1 MNRLRKVVVCLA
13 CFLVLGPLSL
23 WAQGNSESAT
33 KKTAVTVT
41 PVGTYPVVNTPV
53 SLSFLTMQPVYIE
66 DFSTNRF
73 AKYLDEK
80 TGVNIKWE
88 TIPRDAVKEKLN
100 IILAS
105 GDYPDVFFG
114 LGRQEQGIGAS
125 QEMTYGVQEGMFLPL
140 NDLIDKYMPNLSK
153 LLDERPGIK
162 QFLTSPDGNIYSLPD
177 FNECYHC
184 TVSQKVWVYQPWLDK
199 LGLKMP
205 TTTDEFYK
213 MLVAFRDDD
222 PNGNGKKDEI
232 PYAGALS
239 GWNNNPET
247 FLINS
252 FIYSNLVASLDASPS
267 SAVGFY
273 RDGDTIKTMVN
284 TPEYRDSLRYMSKL
298 YKENLIYPASYTQNS
313 DQLTQLVEG
322 PKDPIVGVV
331 AGGYGGMFSIVGGE
345 RYKNFRLLAPLKGP
359 NGAQY
364 ARYFTQE
371 PVIGNVV
378 ISKTCKYPEVVARLV
393 DYLYS
398 DEGTL
403 MSNYGFQGEGWD
415 WAKSGDVGLDGKK
428 AIYKLLKPWN
438 DMDPQNDCFV
448 MLGVRENTSRI
459 RNGQAVD
466 PNVDLYSPD
475 GLEALLYQKS
485 EELYTPYVHPELE
498 IPTLRFLDDEETAF
512 ASKKVA
518 FANYARQSLVKFIT
532 GSWSVDSDWDQYIQ
546 GLGKLDLDGILA
558 INQKAF
564 DRQNGK
570 N

>member
-1 MNRLRKVVVCLA
+1 MNRMKKGGVWILCLI
-13 CFLVLGPLSL
+13 VLASASL
-23 WAQGNSESAT
+23 WAQG
-33 KKTAVTVT
+33 KTEAAAGQGTVVVT
-41 PVGTYPVVNTPV
+41 PVGTYPVVTKPV

-66 DFSTNRF
+66 DFTTNRF
-73 AKYLDEK
+73 AQYLEDK
-80 TGVNIKWE
+80 TGVDIKWE

-140 NDLIDKYMPNLSK
+140 NDLIDTYMPNLSK
-153 LLDERPGIK
+153 LLDERPGIR

-184 TVSQKVWVYQPWLDK
+184 TVSQKVWVYQPWLDA

-205 TTTDEFYK
+205 TTTDEFYQ
-213 MLVAFRDDD
+213 MLVAFRDKD

-232 PYAGALS
+232 PYAGAIS
-239 GWNNNPET
+239 GWNNTPET
-247 FLINS
+247 FLLNS

-267 SAVGFY
+267 SAIGFY
-273 RDGDTIKTMVN
+273 RDGNTIRTMVN
-284 TPEYRDSLRYMSKL
+284 TPEYRDSLSYMAKL
-298 YKENLIYPASYTQNS
+298 YREGLIYAASYTQNS

-322 PKDPIVGVV
+322 PKEPIVGVV

-345 RYKNFRLLAPLKGP
+345 RYQNFRLLAPLKGP
-359 NGAQY
+359 SGAQY
-364 ARYFTQE
+364 ARFFTQE

-378 ISKTCKYPEVVARLV
+378 ISKTCKNPEVVARLV

-403 MSNYGFQGEGWD
+403 MSNYGFEGEGWE
-415 WAKSGDVGLDGKK
+415 WAKDGDVGLDGKK
-428 AIYKLLKPWN
+428 AIYKLLKAWN

-448 MLGVRENTSRI
+448 MLGVRENTSTI
-459 RNGQAVD
+459 RNGEAVNPD
-466 PNVDLYSPD
+466 VNLYSSE

-485 EELYTPYVHPELE
+485 AELYSPYAHPELE

-518 FANYARQSLVKFIT
+518 YANYVRQSLVKFVT
-532 GSWSVDSDWDQYIQ
+532 GAWSVDSDWNQYIQ
-546 GLGKLDLDGILA
+546 GLDKLDLNGILG
-558 INQKAF
+558 INQKAYN
-564 DRQNGK
+564 RQNGS